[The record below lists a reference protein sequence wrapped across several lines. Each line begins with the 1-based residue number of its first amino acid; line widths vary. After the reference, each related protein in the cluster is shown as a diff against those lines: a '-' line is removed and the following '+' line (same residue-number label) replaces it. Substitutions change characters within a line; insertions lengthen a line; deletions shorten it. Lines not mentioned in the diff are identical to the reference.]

1 MARLF
6 WRWITLTA
14 ERSIPAPMSPLTLS
28 AMSRTP
34 SGSSTVLT
42 GSLSTAADFLL
53 RQQRVELSGRA
64 VISTPRLMGMLQPLA
79 RRRLGLSPRRF
90 LTVPADQ
97 SEPEERFL

>member
-34 SGSSTVLT
+34 SGTSTVLT
-42 GSLSTAADFLL
+42 GSLSTAEDFLL

-64 VISTPRLMGMLQPLA
+64 VILTLHSTGTPQPLA
-79 RRRLGLSPRRF
+79 RRRLDLSPRRF
-90 LTVPADQ
+90 LTAPADQ
-97 SEPEERFL
+97 SEPEEIFL

>member
-14 ERSIPAPMSPLTLS
+14 ERSITAPMSPLTLS
-28 AMSRTP
+28 AMLQTLL
-34 SGSSTVLT
+34 GTSTVLT
-42 GSLSTAADFLL
+42 GSLSTAEDFLL

-64 VISTPRLMGMLQPLA
+64 VMSTSRLMGMLQPLA
-79 RRRLGLSPRRF
+79 RRRLDLSRRRF

-97 SEPEERFL
+97 SEPEEIFL